1 MKVSKVM
8 VALAGTAILTA
19 SLTGCGR
26 TSSTAAT
33 SSVAAPPASS
43 SAPSTSGPAATSS
56 SAPASAAPASPV
68 SSAAPTSS
76 GAIVASSAPSSSAPQ
91 SSAAGGSPVIGVDQ
105 PRSDTDFW
113 SAFATYV
120 PEMATKVGVTLQ
132 NTASDNDANKLKSNV
147 DTLIAKGVKG
157 LVIAPQDT
165 AAVAPALAAAE
176 KANIPVVT
184 VDTRPDA
191 GKVFMVVRADNRA
204 YGTDACIYL
213 GEKLADKGTVVEFQG
228 SLASINGRDR
238 SEAFGDCM
246 KQKYAGIKVLAIPTE
261 WMGDKAASG
270 LQDALVKEGSIAGI
284 YMQAGGA
291 FLEPTL
297 ALLKR
302 ENKLVP
308 TGQAGH
314 ITIVSNDGISSE
326 LKAIG
331 SGEID
336 ATVSQPADAYAQ
348 WALFY
353 AKAATEGKTF
363 APGKTDH
370 NSTIIKTPAGSLEDQ
385 LPAPLVTKDGANVGS
400 LTTVKFDSKDL
411 WGNGS

>member
-1 MKVSKVM
+1 MKVSKVI
-8 VALAGTAILTA
+8 VALAATTVLTA

-26 TSSTAAT
+26 DSTATASSASST
-33 SSVAAPPASS
+33 P
-43 SAPSTSGPAATSS
+43 
-56 SAPASAAPASPV
+56 AAPAT
-68 SSAAPTSS
+68 SAAPTSAA
-76 GAIVASSAPSSSAPQ
+76 GAASSPAAASPAGSSPVSSSPAAAPSGS
-91 SSAAGGSPVIGVDQ
+91 GGASPVIGVDQ

-120 PEMATKVGVTLQ
+120 PEMAKKEGVTLQ

-165 AAVAPALAAAE
+165 AAVAPALTAAE

-204 YGTDACIYL
+204 YGTDACTFL
-213 GEKLADKGTVVEFQG
+213 GEKLGNKGTVVEFQG

-238 SEAFGDCM
+238 SEAFASCM
-246 KQKYAGIKVLAIPTE
+246 KDNYSGIKVLAIPTE
-261 WMGDKAASG
+261 WSGDKAASG
-270 LQDALVKEGSIAGI
+270 LQDALVKEGTINGI

-308 TGQAGH
+308 AGQAGH
-314 ITIVSNDGISSE
+314 ITIVSNDGIASE
-326 LKAIG
+326 LKGIG
-331 SGEID
+331 DGDID

-353 AKAATEGKTF
+353 AKAATQGKTF

-370 NSTIIKTPAGSLEDQ
+370 GSTIIKTPAGSLEDQ
-385 LPAPLVTKDGANVGS
+385 LPAPLVTKDGAKVGS
-400 LTTVKFDSKDL
+400 LDTVKYDSTDL